1 MARNKLA
8 ARKRN
13 RDESTNAENLDNS
26 EPKKVKLS
34 KSEKFGEMI
43 LADDIESLRNSKNI
57 ANFSGMKNLIRIA
70 VDNGK
75 PDILDFL
82 HNTPAGQQS
91 YGVMA
96 LAQRAVQ
103 YDQPSILQWAFD
115 VKGLTTLLAVRQL
128 NQFWRSAT
136 KCGATKILQFAT
148 DRGYSI
154 SSQESP
160 ETYGVRRLALQAVK
174 VNQPDVLQWALDTK
188 GLTFTE
194 QDYNQLWNVAAKNNS
209 DKIMEFV
216 TARGYKP
223 PEAPEASAAS
233 PVKEADKVVP
243 DGDISECETVYKEPE
258 EGAWDGLVKN
268 D

>member
-1 MARNKLA
+1 MARTKQA
-8 ARKRN
+8 KRKRN
-13 RDESTNAENLDNS
+13 QDDSTNSDNLEPS
-26 EPKKVKLS
+26 EPLRKRLCDKSGKGKKL
-34 KSEKFGEMI
+34 GELI
-43 LADDIESLRNSKNI
+43 LADNIESLRNSKNI

-154 SSQESP
+154 SSQ
-160 ETYGVRRLALQAVK
+160 AVSY
-174 VNQPDVLQWALDTK
+174 TH
-188 GLTFTE
+188 LTLPTI
-194 QDYNQLWNVAAKNNS
+194 YSV
-209 DKIMEFV
+209 
-216 TARGYKP
+216 
-223 PEAPEASAAS
+223 
-233 PVKEADKVVP
+233 
-243 DGDISECETVYKEPE
+243 
-258 EGAWDGLVKN
+258 
-268 D
+268 